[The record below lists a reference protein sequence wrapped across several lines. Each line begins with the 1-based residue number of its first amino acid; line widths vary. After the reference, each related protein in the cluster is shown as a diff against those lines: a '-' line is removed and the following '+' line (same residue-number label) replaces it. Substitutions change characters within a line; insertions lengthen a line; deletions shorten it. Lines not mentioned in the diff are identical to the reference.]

1 VIVLIGKN
9 IKRLR
14 RGRGYSQELLARKL
28 NVTQG
33 AVSHWE
39 KGTTTPDTAQL
50 LALSRVFDVSLDAF
64 TDDSPLRDLDGLT
77 PIRRNAVPIIGSIA
91 CGERV
96 TPDTDPEG
104 YTDIPEGVHAD
115 FALRCKGDSMIPT
128 IQDGDLVLIRQ
139 QPEVEPGQIAAVNV
153 NGETTLKHVYPQ
165 RDGLLLTADNA
176 NFPPIFVPNNQDG
189 EIIIHGL
196 AVGYTRLFD

>member
-1 VIVLIGKN
+1 MIGKN

-14 RGRGYSQELLARKL
+14 RGRGYSQEQLARKL

-39 KGTTTPDTAQL
+39 QEKTKPDTSQL
-50 LALSRVFDVSLDAF
+50 LALARLFDVSLDAF

-77 PIRRNAVPIIGSIA
+77 PIRQNAVPIIGNIA

-96 TPDTDPEG
+96 TPDTDNDGFADLPDG
-104 YTDIPEGVHAD
+104 IHAD
-115 FALRCKGDSMIPT
+115 FALRCKGDSMNPT
-128 IQDGDLVLIRQ
+128 LQDGDLVLIRQ
-139 QPEVEPGQIAAVNV
+139 QPEVENGQIAAVNIG
-153 NGETTLKHVYPQ
+153 GETTLKHVYIQP
-165 RDGLLLTADNA
+165 DGVMLTADNA
-176 NFPPIFVPNNQDG
+176 KFPPVFVPAGQDG